1 MIERSADSGST
12 WKTIVQNTGSPS
24 TTYSNTGLAP
34 STTYTYR
41 VSAINSVGTSSPSN
55 TASATTQAASTIP
68 GAPTSLVANTVSS
81 SQINLSWNAPANNGG
96 SAITGYKI
104 ERSTNGGS
112 SWSPPVNT
120 GSTATTYPDTG
131 LTASTTYMYRVSAI
145 NSVGTS
151 SPSNTA
157 SATTQTASTIPGAP
171 TSLVA
176 NTVSS
181 SQINLSWNAPANN
194 GGSAITGY
202 KIERSTN
209 GGSSWSPPV
218 NTGSTATTYP
228 DTGLTASTTYMY
240 RVSAINSVGTSSPSN
255 TASATTNSGTTSS
268 SIVLN
273 GIQTTSGTVSSS
285 PYQITLSNVNVGTGN
300 NRLLVVGVEANN
312 NNVAS
317 VTFGGVQLTKATSS
331 FANNDVEVWYMT
343 NPAGTGN
350 IIVTMAG
357 STSVIVGAYS
367 FSGVDQ
373 ITPIPTSITNHN
385 TASSSPTISITTKYP
400 NSWVLDSPSIYGG
413 VTLSSPTCTQSWDV
427 NMPSAVTGASS
438 STVQTTAG
446 SVTCSWTASSG
457 DFWDDVA
464 IEVKSSIT
472 GNTATAPGAPTG
484 LTATSASSSQIN
496 LSWSAPTNNGGSAIT
511 GYKIERSTDGGSSW
525 SPPVNTGSTATSYSD
540 SGLIPSTT
548 YTYRVSAINS
558 AGTSSPSNITSATTP
573 GSIRPINQV
582 NSGLAASDPLNN
594 ETKTQQQLQSN
605 PRYWTY
611 GGDAPLQTP
620 PAPYD
625 FYKDLQ
631 GLHIGVQSTGNDTN
645 GQPKWAG
652 FYALA
657 PGTNAALFHAVIST
671 PVRTIPSF
679 ADFYENS
686 LYVQTSVNGP
696 NALELHWY
704 LE

>member
-24 TTYSNTGLAP
+24 TTYSDSGLTP

-41 VSAINSVGTSSPSN
+41 VSTINPIGTSSPSN
-55 TASATTQAASTIP
+55 TASATTQTASTIP

-120 GSTATTYPDTG
+120 GYTATTYPDTG

-255 TASATTNSGTTSS
+255 TASATT
-268 SIVLN
+268 
-273 GIQTTSGTVSSS
+273 Q
-285 PYQITLSNVNVGTGN
+285 
-300 NRLLVVGVEANN
+300 
-312 NNVAS
+312 
-317 VTFGGVQLTKATSS
+317 
-331 FANNDVEVWYMT
+331 
-343 NPAGTGN
+343 
-350 IIVTMAG
+350 
-357 STSVIVGAYS
+357 
-367 FSGVDQ
+367 
-373 ITPIPTSITNHN
+373 
-385 TASSSPTISITTKYP
+385 TASTI
-400 NSWVLDSPSIYGG
+400 
-413 VTLSSPTCTQSWDV
+413 
-427 NMPSAVTGASS
+427 
-438 STVQTTAG
+438 
-446 SVTCSWTASSG
+446 
-457 DFWDDVA
+457 
-464 IEVKSSIT
+464 
-472 GNTATAPGAPTG
+472 PGAPTS
-484 LTATSASSSQIN
+484 LVANPVSSSQIN
-496 LSWSAPTNNGGSAIT
+496 LSWNAPANNGGSAIT
-511 GYKIERSTDGGSSW
+511 GYKIERSTNGGSSW
-525 SPPVNTGSTATSYSD
+525 SA
-540 SGLIPSTT
+540 
-548 YTYRVSAINS
+548 
-558 AGTSSPSNITSATTP
+558 
-573 GSIRPINQV
+573 
-582 NSGLAASDPLNN
+582 
-594 ETKTQQQLQSN
+594 
-605 PRYWTY
+605 
-611 GGDAPLQTP
+611 
-620 PAPYD
+620 
-625 FYKDLQ
+625 
-631 GLHIGVQSTGNDTN
+631 
-645 GQPKWAG
+645 
-652 FYALA
+652 
-657 PGTNAALFHAVIST
+657 
-671 PVRTIPSF
+671 
-679 ADFYENS
+679 
-686 LYVQTSVNGP
+686 
-696 NALELHWY
+696 
-704 LE
+704 